1 MVRRVNLNLAILDPS
16 FYLPVCIIPFYDD
29 AGEFHLGGFDLHE
42 VVGPMMEHHV
52 VKLFGEFNVL

>member
-42 VVGPMMEHHV
+42 VVGPMMENHV
-52 VKLFGEFNVL
+52 